1 MKNLTKTE
9 LKFYDECETIAN
21 YMEEHLYNTVQWQL
35 PVDVEEVWPKGL
47 GDETYANEMHDK
59 AMAQVIAIM
68 ATRINGLADKIED
81 YYQYKS
87 NTK

>member
-1 MKNLTKTE
+1 MKKLINTE
-9 LKFYDECETIAN
+9 FQFHNECETIAN
-21 YMEEHLYNTVQWQL
+21 YMEEHLYNTVMWQL
-35 PVDVEEVWPKGL
+35 PLDVENDFY
-47 GDETYANEMHDK
+47 GDEDYANEMHAE
-59 AMAQVIAIM
+59 AMEQVIAIM

>member
-1 MKNLTKTE
+1 MKNLTETE
-9 LKFYDECETIAN
+9 LKFYDQCETIAN

-35 PVDVEEVWPKGL
+35 KLDGHELPDDEEI
-47 GDETYANEMHDK
+47 DEYNEMHAE
-59 AMAQVIAIM
+59 AMEQVIAIM

-81 YYQYKS
+81 YYYYKS

>member
-1 MKNLTKTE
+1 MKNLTETE
-9 LKFYDECETIAN
+9 IKFYDQCETIAN

-35 PVDVEEVWPKGL
+35 DLNALGLPDDEEI
-47 GDETYANEMHDK
+47 DEYNEMHAE
-59 AMAQVIAIM
+59 AMEQVIAIM
-68 ATRINGLADKIED
+68 ATRISGLADKIED

>member
-1 MKNLTKTE
+1 MKNLTETE
-9 LKFYDECETIAN
+9 LKFYDQCETIAN

-35 PVDVEEVWPKGL
+35 KLDGHELPDDEEI
-47 GDETYANEMHDK
+47 DEYNEMHAE
-59 AMAQVIAIM
+59 AMEQVIAIM

>member
-35 PVDVEEVWPKGL
+35 PVDVEDVWPKGL
-47 GDETYANEMHDK
+47 GDENYANEMHDK
-59 AMAQVIAIM
+59 AMAQVIALM

>member
-1 MKNLTKTE
+1 MKNLTETE
-9 LKFYDECETIAN
+9 FKFYDECETIAN
-21 YMEEHLYNTVQWQL
+21 YMEEHLYNTIMWQL
-35 PVDVEEVWPKGL
+35 PLDFEED
-47 GDETYANEMHDK
+47 DENYANEMHAE
-59 AMAQVIAIM
+59 AMEQVIAIM

>member
-9 LKFYDECETIAN
+9 IKFYDQCETIAN

-35 PVDVEEVWPKGL
+35 LLDEED
-47 GDETYANEMHDK
+47 DENYANEMH
-59 AMAQVIAIM
+59 AEAVEQVIAIM
-68 ATRINGLADKIED
+68 ATRISGLADKIED